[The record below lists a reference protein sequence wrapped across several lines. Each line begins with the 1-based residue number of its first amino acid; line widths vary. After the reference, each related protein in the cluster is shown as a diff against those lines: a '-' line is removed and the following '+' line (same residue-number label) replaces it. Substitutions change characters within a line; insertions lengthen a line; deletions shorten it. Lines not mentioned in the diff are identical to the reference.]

1 MRLRLRW
8 KLLAFTALAPVL
20 LALGTLWLVNR
31 NVSGHL
37 EDNIHESLRRSANVF
52 ENMLSARADALGVT
66 AQVIV
71 RDPRFFSVL
80 TLPVAPGDTQYR
92 ATVRGVARD
101 FHAITQSDLLEV
113 LDRNGRL
120 LASVGRLSSTHATRE
135 RLVRRALE
143 GETTSGIL
151 VEKEAQ
157 FQATVTPV
165 VAGGRVVGALVL
177 GAEIGESLA
186 SQLRGLTH
194 SEVTFVSG
202 AQPTGSTVTEDS
214 DRGALMDAVG
224 SADLDSQGDALTE
237 VHGGSATY
245 LTLVRRIP
253 GSDPKGRQLYVLQ
266 RPLDVETAFLR
277 QVQAGLGQLG
287 MLAILASF
295 IVGLIVSERIT
306 RPVLKMVRG
315 AEEMKRGNY
324 DFPLQVDSQDEI
336 GYLAERFQEMREHE
350 KDYVKSLEEVAQ
362 VKSEFISIASHELR
376 TPISVIKGFV
386 ELFSNG
392 TLGTTTETQQNAL
405 AAIERSLKSLTRI
418 AEDATR
424 VAQIESDRLGL
435 ALENHEVEGLVRQA
449 VSIAAG
455 DAPDRDLSI
464 TTEVEPGLAPVLVDG
479 PRLTQ
484 ALANLVRNAIRFT
497 PNGGRIEVRG
507 VREADDLV
515 LHVRDSGI
523 GIAKD
528 KLDEVLRRSF
538 SVRDSLNHHSSGTLE
553 FNSAGLG
560 LGLTLARGIVEA
572 HGGAIEAES
581 APDRGSTFT
590 IRVPYRGAGSSQKAA

>member
-37 EDNIHESLRRSANVF
+37 QENIHEACARRTCS
-52 ENMLSARADALGVT
+52 NMLSARADALGVT

-71 RDPRFFSVL
+71 CDRASLVL
-80 TLPVAPGDTQYR
+80 TLPAAPGDTQYR

-120 LASVGRLSSTHATRE
+120 LASVGRSASTPATRAH
-135 RLVRRALE
+135 LVRRALE
-143 GETTSGIL
+143 GEPASGIL
-151 VEKEAQ
+151 VEKDAQ

-165 VAGGRVVGALVL
+165 VAGGRVVGVLVL
-177 GAEIGESLA
+177 GAEIGEGLA
-186 SQLRGLTH
+186 SRLRGLTH
-194 SEVTFVSG
+194 SEVTFVSDH
-202 AQPTGSTVTEDS
+202 QPTGSTVAEDS
-214 DRGALMDAVG
+214 DRAALMDAVQT
-224 SADLDSQGDALTE
+224 ADLDSQGDALTE
-237 VHGGSATY
+237 VEGGSATY

-253 GSDPKGRQLYVLQ
+253 GSDARGRQLYVLQ
-266 RPLDVETAFLR
+266 RPLDIETAFLR
-277 QVQAGLGQLG
+277 QVQSGLGQLG
-287 MLAILASF
+287 MLAILAAL

-306 RPVLKMVRG
+306 RPVLMMVRG
-315 AEEMKRGNY
+315 AEEMKNGNY
-324 DFPLQVDSQDEI
+324 DFPLQIKSEDEI

-350 KDYVKSLEEVAQ
+350 KDYVESLEEVAR

-392 TLGTTTETQQNAL
+392 TLGATSEEQRNAL
-405 AAIERSLKSLTRI
+405 AAIERSLRSLTRI

-424 VAQIESDRLGL
+424 VAQIESDRLVL
-435 ALENHEVEGLVRQA
+435 ALDDHDVESLVRQA

-464 TTEVEPGLAPVLVDG
+464 TTEVEAGLPTARVDG

-497 PNGGRIEVRG
+497 PNGGSIEVRG
-507 VREADDLV
+507 LRERDQLILRV
-515 LHVRDSGI
+515 KDSGI
-523 GIAKD
+523 GIPKE
-528 KLDEVLRRSF
+528 KMDEVLRRSF

-572 HGGAIEAES
+572 HGGVIEAES
-581 APDRGSTFT
+581 TPDRGSTFA
-590 IRVPYRGAGSSQKAA
+590 IRVPYHAAETLQKAA

>member
-80 TLPVAPGDTQYR
+80 TLPTEPGDTQYR

-135 RLVRRALE
+135 RLVRHALE
-143 GETTSGIL
+143 GEPASGIL

-157 FQATVTPV
+157 LQATVTPV

-177 GAEIGESLA
+177 GAEIGEALA
-186 SQLRGLTH
+186 SRLRGLTH

-202 AQPTGSTVTEDS
+202 QQPTGSTVTEDA
-214 DRGALMDAVG
+214 DRGALMDAVLE
-224 SADLDSQGDALTE
+224 ADLDGEEDALSE

-253 GSDPKGRQLYVLQ
+253 ESDPKGRQLYVLQ

-287 MLAILASF
+287 MLAVLASF

-306 RPVLKMVRG
+306 RPMLKMVRG

-324 DFPLQVDSQDEI
+324 DFPLQVNSQDEI
-336 GYLAERFQEMREHE
+336 GYLAERFEEMREHE
-350 KDYVKSLEEVAQ
+350 KDYVKSLEEVAR

-392 TLGTTTETQQNAL
+392 TLGGISEKQQSAL

-424 VAQIESDRLGL
+424 VAQIESDRLVLTLG
-435 ALENHEVEGLVRQA
+435 NHEIEGLVRQA

-464 TTEVEPGLAPVLVDG
+464 TTEVEPGLSAAHVDG

-497 PNGGRIEVRG
+497 PNGGSIDVRG
-507 VREADDLV
+507 ARDGDDLV
-515 LHVRDSGI
+515 LSVRDSGI
-523 GIAKD
+523 GIARD

-572 HGGAIEAES
+572 HGGRIEAES
-581 APDRGSTFT
+581 RPEKGSTFA
-590 IRVPYRGAGSSQKAA
+590 IRVPYRGADSTLKAA